1 MLWIVL
7 ILRGGPLTSRLNGI
21 LLALNRPTEGC
32 TCASMTPNSALE
44 VSLLAAE
51 ATLLRSS
58 FPTDISDETCIQ
70 TLCNDR

>member
-7 ILRGGPLTSRLNGI
+7 IPRGGPLTSRLNGI
-21 LLALNRPTEGC
+21 LLASNRPTEGC

-44 VSLLAAE
+44 VSLVAAE

-58 FPTDISDETCIQ
+58 FPTDIFYETCIQ
-70 TLCNDR
+70 TLSDDR